1 MHFRSPIFWLS
12 RAIIQPMTKRI
23 GILGGTFDPIHF
35 GHLAIAEEARVLL
48 QFDEVLLIP
57 AAQQPL
63 KQAGHQASPL
73 QRLEMTR
80 LACADNPHLQVSSI
94 EIERQGPSYTVDT
107 LEAFAQTGVGELFF
121 IIGADA
127 VAELY
132 RWYAAA
138 RVIALAQIVAVARPG
153 AVFDPQLLEQRLPG
167 VGKRLT
173 SLAGPALDISS
184 TSLRQRVAAGKPI
197 RYQTPQAVVEYIEQ
211 HRLYQQPRIISEAV
225 TI

>member
-1 MHFRSPIFWLS
+1 
-12 RAIIQPMTKRI
+12 MTKRI
-23 GILGGTFDPIHF
+23 GILGGTFDPIHY

-48 QFDEVLLIP
+48 QFDQVLLIP

-73 QRLEMTR
+73 QRLEMAR
-80 LACADNPHLQVSSI
+80 LACADNPYLQVSSM

-107 LEAFAQTGVGELFF
+107 LQALEQAGLGELFF

-138 RVIALAQIVAVARPG
+138 RVIELAHIVAVARPG
-153 AVFDPQLLEQRLPG
+153 ISFDPQLVEQRLPG
-167 VGKRLT
+167 VSKRLT
-173 SLAGPALDISS
+173 TLAGPALDISS
-184 TSLRQRVAAGKPI
+184 TNLRQRIATGKPI

-211 HRLYQQPRIISEAV
+211 HQLYQQPRAVSEPANL
-225 TI
+225 